1 MNYALG
7 SYCSKSDL
15 IGIARRAFRSG
26 VCLPAL
32 TVTRTLD
39 DLRDQ
44 LTYINSL
51 KSDRLSVY
59 KRIFIFLGS
68 KGWHSTPFFLPFFS
82 FLPVGRTGTGVT
94 LRHWLQRTANT
105 F

>member
-7 SYCSKSDL
+7 SYCSNIDL

-26 VCLPAL
+26 VCLPAPA
-32 TVTRTLD
+32 VNRTLD

-44 LTYINSL
+44 LTYIYGL

-59 KRIFIFLGS
+59 RRIFIFLGS
-68 KGWHSTPFFLPFFS
+68 KGWHATPFFLPFFS
-82 FLPVGRTGTGVT
+82 FSARK
-94 LRHWLQRTANT
+94 H